1 MKLYLHSLSFRFL
14 YIPHFRTLPETQ
26 DFLWQAFNKIPLS
39 WYYLNCLTGTVF
51 VPGSNLNT
59 KMSTSCNKCFRD
71 VASLCFKW
79 RIKMM
84 EAICKNMKN
93 AAGHA
98 VHIMGPLASVIF
110 GTSDNLIT
118 TWATNWLWP
127 GLESVVDNWPRN
139 FNFFQ
144 GVFFS
149 PWGDSAAHHRAGIFL
164 LHWLSLLHFTIN
176 HIYNNIWNNLQCNQ
190 LYVTSYDVCYC
201 HVWFCFQLISR
212 FFFWVSGLDFS
223 INKICIKL
231 ENVK

>member
-1 MKLYLHSLSFRFL
+1 MKLYLHSLSSSFL
-14 YIPHFRTLPETQ
+14 FIPHFRTRPKTQ
-26 DFLWQAFNKIPLS
+26 DFLWRAFNKIPLS

-51 VPGSNLNT
+51 VRGSNLNT

-79 RIKMM
+79 EWRIKMM

-98 VHIMGPLASVIF
+98 EHIMGPLASVIF
-110 GTSDNLIT
+110 GTSNNLIT
-118 TWATNWLWP
+118 TWATDWLWP
-127 GLESVVDNWPRN
+127 GLESVGVGDNWPRN

-149 PWGDSAAHHRAGIFL
+149 PWGDSAAHHRAGSIL

-176 HIYNNIWNNLQCNQ
+176 HIYNNIWNYLQCNKVM
-190 LYVTSYDVCYC
+190 LPSLTPAIVMFGSAVSCYVKLFHLV
-201 HVWFCFQLISR
+201 
-212 FFFWVSGLDFS
+212 FWVGFFH
-223 INKICIKL
+223 
-231 ENVK
+231 